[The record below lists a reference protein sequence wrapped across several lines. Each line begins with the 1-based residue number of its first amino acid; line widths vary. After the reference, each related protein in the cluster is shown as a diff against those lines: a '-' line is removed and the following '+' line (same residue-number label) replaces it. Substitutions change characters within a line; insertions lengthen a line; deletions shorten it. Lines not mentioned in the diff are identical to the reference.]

1 MACLP
6 RRTVVALATLA
17 ALLPTL
23 LHAQQ
28 NVPAPSQV
36 VPPTAPTAPSQP
48 SRIVLPQVEAGAA
61 IPPGAKA
68 LQFHLTG
75 FAVDGEFAELAEAR
89 KRLEAPLVGRRV
101 SVAQVF
107 EFASALQ
114 AAYVNAGYPLVRVV
128 VSPQELGTAA
138 TIRLRV
144 VDGFVERI
152 DAGAIGERVR
162 GHVLSI
168 VSSLV
173 GKRHLKQ
180 AELERRLLL
189 AGDAPG
195 LVRQRRIHG
204 PATEVGGVVLV
215 LTGRYRPVS
224 LSLYSVRRP
233 LPTVFGTGQLV
244 TSVSLNSVLGLG
256 EQFTVSAAGLPD
268 KDYTTAFPTRRY
280 LSAIASL
287 PLGIDGWILEGGFTK
302 GITTPRVDE
311 LSASQGNLT
320 QSYAKLSYAFLKRRN
335 AELTFSA
342 RFDATDEQL
351 ESLAFSPPLL
361 ISLDRLRVLRFGAE
375 GVLRLRESGT
385 VIGYGATYS
394 RGLDAFGARTAADAD
409 VFLPLSRA
417 GADATFDKL
426 QGRID
431 ITQSLPDAF
440 YVSVGAAGQTAFNKP
455 LLNSEQF
462 DIVGSRMLS
471 GYTSG
476 TFAGDAGW
484 VVRGELGRAFNF
496 PNPVLPGILTPY
508 VFGAAGER
516 LLEQPTALEQALVR
530 AKNVGAGLR
539 LNAVTPG
546 EHATDV
552 SGFIEVSKRHSD
564 DGQRQGWRVFAG
576 GSLRY

>member
-1 MACLP
+1 MFVASLP
-6 RRTVVALATLA
+6 RVAAVVLTALV
-17 ALLPTL
+17 ALLPL
-23 LHAQQ
+23 RSYAQT
-28 NVPAPSQV
+28 VPSPSQV
-36 VPPTAPTAPSQP
+36 APATIPAAPPAPA
-48 SRIVLPQVEAGAA
+48 RIVLPQVEAGAA

-68 LQFHLTG
+68 LKFHLTG
-75 FAVDGEFAELAEAR
+75 FAIDGEFAELAEAR
-89 KRLEAPLVGRRV
+89 KALEAPLVGRQV

-138 TIRLRV
+138 TIKLRV

-152 DAGAIGERVR
+152 DAGAIGARAR
-162 GHVLSI
+162 GHVLAA

-173 GKRHLKQ
+173 GKRHLTQ

-189 AGDAPG
+189 AGDTPG
-195 LVRQRRIHG
+195 LVLNAVFTAG
-204 PATEVGGVVLV
+204 KEVGGVVLV

-224 LSLYSVRRP
+224 LSLYSDDTM
-233 LPTVFGTGQLV
+233 PTVFGTGQLV
-244 TSVSLNSVLGLG
+244 ATASLNSVFGLG
-256 EQFTVSAAGLPD
+256 EQLTVSAAGLPD
-268 KDYTTAFPTRRY
+268 KDYSTSFPTRRY

-287 PLGIDGWILEGGFTK
+287 PLGTDGWLLEGGFTK
-302 GITTPRVDE
+302 GITTPRVDPA
-311 LSASQGNLT
+311 SASQGNLT
-320 QSYAKLSYAFLKRRN
+320 QGHIKLSYAFLKRRN

-351 ESLAFSPPLL
+351 ETLAFSPPIAL
-361 ISLDRLRVLRFGAE
+361 SLDRLRVLRFAVE
-375 GVLRLRESGT
+375 GVLRFRETGT
-385 VIGYGATYS
+385 TVGYSATYS

-417 GADATFDKL
+417 GADAVFDKL

-431 ITQSLPDAF
+431 ITQSLPEAF
-440 YVSVGAAGQTAFNKP
+440 YVSVGVAGQTAFNKP

-476 TFAGDAGW
+476 TFAADAGW

-508 VFGAAGER
+508 VFAAAGER

-530 AKNVGAGLR
+530 ATNAGAGLR
-539 LNAVTPG
+539 INAATPG

>member
-1 MACLP
+1 MSVACLP
-6 RRTVVALATLA
+6 RLAVVALTALVV
-17 ALLPTL
+17 LLPSSL
-23 LHAQQ
+23 RAQQ

-36 VPPTAPTAPSQP
+36 APPTAPAAPSQP
-48 SRIVLPQVEAGAA
+48 SRIMLPQVEAGAA

-68 LQFHLTG
+68 LKFHLTG
-75 FAVDGEFAELAEAR
+75 FAVEGEFAELTAAR
-89 KRLEAPLVGRRV
+89 KSLEAPLVGRQV

-107 EFASALQ
+107 EFATGLQ

-162 GHVLSI
+162 GQVLAV
-168 VSSLV
+168 VSSLI
-173 GKRHLKQ
+173 GKRHLTQ

-189 AGDAPG
+189 AGDTPG
-195 LVRQRRIHG
+195 LVLNAVFTAG
-204 PATEVGGVVLV
+204 KEVGGVVLV

-224 LSLYSVRRP
+224 LSLYSDDTM
-233 LPTVFGTGQLV
+233 PTVFGTGQLV
-244 TSVSLNSVLGLG
+244 ATASLNSVFGLG
-256 EQFTVSAAGLPD
+256 EQLTVSAAGLPD
-268 KDYTTAFPTRRY
+268 KDYSTSFPTRRY
-280 LSAIASL
+280 LSGIASL
-287 PLGIDGWILEGGFTK
+287 PLGTDGWLLEGGVTR
-302 GITTPRVDE
+302 GITTPRVDPG
-311 LSASQGNLT
+311 SASQGNLT
-320 QSYAKLSYAFLKRRN
+320 QGHAKLSYAFLKRRN

-351 ESLAFSPPLL
+351 ETLAFSPPIVL
-361 ISLDRLRVLRFGAE
+361 SLDRLRVLRFGAE
-375 GVLRLRESGT
+375 GVLRFRETGT
-385 VIGYGATYS
+385 TIGYSATYS
-394 RGLDAFGARTAADAD
+394 RGLNAFGARTAADAD

-417 GADATFDKL
+417 GADAVFDKL

-431 ITQSLPDAF
+431 VTQSLPEAF

-476 TFAGDAGW
+476 TFAADAGW
-484 VVRGELGRAFNF
+484 AVRGELGRAFNF
-496 PNPVLPGILTPY
+496 PNPVLPGIVTPY
-508 VFGAAGER
+508 VFAAAGER

-530 AKNVGAGLR
+530 ATNAGAGLR
-539 LNAVTPG
+539 INATTAG

-552 SGFIEVSKRHSD
+552 SGFVEVSKRHSD

>member
-1 MACLP
+1 MFVASLP
-6 RRTVVALATLA
+6 RVAAVVLTALVAV
-17 ALLPTL
+17 LPL
-23 LHAQQ
+23 RSHAQT
-28 NVPAPSQV
+28 VPSPSQV
-36 VPPTAPTAPSQP
+36 APTTIPATPPTPA
-48 SRIVLPQVEAGAA
+48 RIMLPQVEAGAA

-68 LQFHLTG
+68 LKFHLTG
-75 FAVDGEFAELAEAR
+75 FAVEGEFTELTAAR
-89 KRLEAPLVGRRV
+89 KSLEAPFVGRQV

-107 EFASALQ
+107 EFATALQ

-152 DAGAIGERVR
+152 DAGAIGERAR
-162 GHVLSI
+162 GQVLAV

-173 GKRHLKQ
+173 GKRHLTQ

-189 AGDAPG
+189 AGDTPG
-195 LVRQRRIHG
+195 LVLNAVFTAG
-204 PATEVGGVVLV
+204 KEVGGVVLV

-224 LSLYSVRRP
+224 LSLYSDDTM
-233 LPTVFGTGQLV
+233 PTVFGTGQLV
-244 TSVSLNSVLGLG
+244 ATASLNSVFGLG
-256 EQFTVSAAGLPD
+256 EQLTVSAAGLPD
-268 KDYTTAFPTRRY
+268 KDYSTSFPTRRY
-280 LSAIASL
+280 LSGIASL
-287 PLGIDGWILEGGFTK
+287 PLGTDGWLLEGGVTR
-302 GITTPRVDE
+302 GITTPRVDPG
-311 LSASQGNLT
+311 SASQGNLT
-320 QSYAKLSYAFLKRRN
+320 QGHAKLSYAFLKRRN

-351 ESLAFSPPLL
+351 ETLAFSPPIVL
-361 ISLDRLRVLRFGAE
+361 SLDRLRVLRFGAE

-385 VIGYGATYS
+385 TIGYSATYS
-394 RGLDAFGARTAADAD
+394 RGLNAFGARTAADAD

-417 GADATFDKL
+417 GADAVFDKL

-431 ITQSLPDAF
+431 ITQSLPEAF

-476 TFAGDAGW
+476 TFAADAGW
-484 VVRGELGRAFNF
+484 AVRGELGRAFNF
-496 PNPVLPGILTPY
+496 PNPVLPGMVTPY
-508 VFGAAGER
+508 VFAAAGER

-530 AKNVGAGLR
+530 ATNAGAGLR
-539 LNAVTPG
+539 INATTVG

-552 SGFIEVSKRHSD
+552 SGFVEVSKRNSD